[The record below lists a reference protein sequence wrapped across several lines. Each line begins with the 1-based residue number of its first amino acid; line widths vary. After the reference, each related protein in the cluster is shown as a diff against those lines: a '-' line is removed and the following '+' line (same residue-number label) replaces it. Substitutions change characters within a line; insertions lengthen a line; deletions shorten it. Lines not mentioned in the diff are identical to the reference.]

1 MKFVCEKDNILK
13 AINSVTKAVAVRTT
27 MPILEGILI
36 QTNDNEVKFTTYD
49 LELGIEYIINCNV
62 QEQGS
67 TVVNSI
73 MFSEI
78 IRKLPDS
85 DIKITLNEN
94 NLLVIECEGS
104 LYKLATMNPE
114 EFPELPQINVENSIE
129 IEQNTLKDMIR
140 KTIFAVSQE
149 ENRPIFTG
157 CLFEIKNNKL
167 NVVAVDGFRL
177 AWKSKFLQNSSND
190 FTAVIPGR
198 TLNEVN
204 KIILDSFDTIKIGV
218 AKNQALFEMENCKLV
233 TRLLDGEFLNYS
245 SVIPENWETR
255 IRVNKNNIQNC
266 FERISLISASSIE
279 KEKKYPVKVSID
291 IGKVTISC
299 TNQTGDAKEEMYVST
314 EGQNLEAGFNPK
326 YFLDALRAIDDEE
339 INIDFG
345 TSISPCIIRPADEGD
360 YIYMILPIRL
370 KD

>member
-114 EFPELPQINVENSIE
+114 EFPELPKINIENSLE
-129 IEQNTLKDMIR
+129 IEQNSLKEMIR
-140 KTIFAVSQE
+140 KTIFAVSTE

-157 CLFEIKNNKL
+157 CLFEIKNNRL

-177 AWKSKFLQNSSND
+177 AWKTKMLQQQVND
-190 FTAVIPGR
+190 FAAVIPGR
-198 TLNEVN
+198 SLNEIN

-218 AKNQALFEMENCKLV
+218 AKNQALFEMENCKIV
-233 TRLLDGEFLNYS
+233 TRLLDGEFIEYKKLLPREHN
-245 SVIPENWETR
+245 TR
-255 IRVNKNNIQNC
+255 IKLNTR
-266 FERISLISASSIE
+266 SLLDSIE
-279 KEKKYPVKVSID
+279 RASLLSQSERNNLIKLSIRDNTMAITSNTEKGNVYEEVDLELEGEYLD
-291 IGKVTISC
+291 IAFNSR
-299 TNQTGDAKEEMYVST
+299 YLL
-314 EGQNLEAGFNPK
+314 EGLKNIES
-326 YFLDALRAIDDEE
+326 EE
-339 INIDFG
+339 IFIEFTTNVN
-345 TSISPCIIRPADEGD
+345 PCIIKPVDGIK
-360 YIYMILPIRL
+360 YIYLLLPVRIASNI
-370 KD
+370 